1 MPCDTIQITTLD
13 VEKMRPDLLRKALES
28 MGYTVTQ
35 DGEYTWANR
44 GDYTSLTVRRGRL
57 TMAEGAAADELQ
69 ANLQKAYSREVV
81 SESAKR
87 AGFKVQKTADYQLKL
102 TRGY

>member
-13 VEKMRPDLLRKALES
+13 VEKMRPDLLQKALES
-28 MGYTVTQ
+28 MGYEAYEHNGRVWASRG
-35 DGEYTWANR
+35 GEY
-44 GDYTSLTVRRGRL
+44 LEVRNGRL
-57 TMAEGAAADELQ
+57 TVAQGRAADELQ